1 MKELSQEQ
9 IERALSAVEKISTW
23 PMDLDQAREQL
34 IAAAP
39 YLQFP
44 WEPPTLDEIEHA
56 RVVHALNDPFG
67 VAGVL
72 RNFVH
77 SPWVQGSATW
87 QFGCGSSAAEICTKR
102 TKRSVAAPRA
112 TKCVVTLLV
121 EPNHE
126 QRR

>member
-56 RVVHALNDPFG
+56 RVVHALNDPFWRSRSIAKLCTFAMG
-67 VAGVL
+67 AGIGYLAVWL
-72 RNFVH
+72 WKLCR
-77 SPWVQGSATW
+77 
-87 QFGCGSSAAEICTKR
+87 
-102 TKRSVAAPRA
+102 
-112 TKCVVTLLV
+112 
-121 EPNHE
+121 
-126 QRR
+126 